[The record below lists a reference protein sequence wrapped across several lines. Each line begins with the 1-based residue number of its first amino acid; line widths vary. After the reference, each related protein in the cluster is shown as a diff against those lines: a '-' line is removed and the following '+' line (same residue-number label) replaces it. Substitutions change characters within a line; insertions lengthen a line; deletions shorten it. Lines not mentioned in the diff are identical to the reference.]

1 MAGSPPSWLSRNV
14 LGIGLILLSTACF
27 AASDAMIR
35 FVSRELHPFE
45 IVFLRNLIGIPLLI
59 PFLWN
64 QGRQVLYTQQLPLYL
79 VRAVTTVAAML
90 TLFMALSLLPLAEF
104 TALTFTV
111 PIFTVIIAVLG
122 LREQIRPHHGW
133 SLGVGFVGM
142 MIILRPG
149 FGVISSGAI
158 LSLIGAACLAG
169 AMTTIKLLARTES
182 IGTIMVYMSLM
193 QTPLALLP
201 ALWFWQWPTYDQ
213 LLWLLLLSIFS
224 TLGQWTITQACK
236 WADLVTLA
244 PFDFSSLIWASL
256 IGYWV
261 FGETA
266 DLGTWIG
273 GMVIFISGLISITG
287 DNRSVSVDQ
296 A

>member
-1 MAGSPPSWLSRNV
+1 MTGSPPSGLSKNV
-14 LGIGLILLSTACF
+14 LGIGLVLLSTACF
-27 AASDAMIR
+27 AGSDAMIR

-45 IVFLRNLIGIPLLI
+45 IVFLRNLIGFPLLL
-59 PFLWN
+59 PFLWR
-64 QGRQVLYTQQLPLYL
+64 QGRQVLHTHRLPLYL
-79 VRAVTTVAAML
+79 LRAVTTVAAML
-90 TLFMALSLLPLAEF
+90 TLFSALSLLPLAEF

-133 SLGVGFVGM
+133 SLGIGFLGM

-149 FGVISSGAI
+149 FEAISPGAI
-158 LSLIGAACLAG
+158 LTLIGAACLA
-169 AMTTIKLLARTES
+169 AAVTTIKLLSRTES

-193 QTPLALLP
+193 QIPISILP
-201 ALWFWQWPTYDQ
+201 ALWYWQSPSLDQ

-224 TLGQWTITQACK
+224 TLGQWTITLACK

-261 FGETA
+261 FGESA
-266 DLGTWIG
+266 DLWTWTG
-273 GMVIFISGLISITG
+273 GLVIFISGLLSLIG
-287 DNRSVSVDQ
+287 AHRSATVDQ

>member
-1 MAGSPPSWLSRNV
+1 MIGSPPSGLSKNV
-14 LGIGLILLSTACF
+14 LGMGLVLLSTASF
-27 AASDAMIR
+27 AGSDAMIR
-35 FVSRELHPFE
+35 FVSRDLHPFE
-45 IVFLRNLIGIPLLI
+45 IVFLRNLIGFPLLI
-59 PFLWN
+59 PFLWR
-64 QGRQVLYTQQLPLYL
+64 QGRQVLCTQQLPLYL
-79 VRAVTTVAAML
+79 LRAVTTVAAML
-90 TLFMALSLLPLAEF
+90 TLFTALSLLPLAEF

-111 PIFTVIIAVLG
+111 PIFTVIIAVVG

-169 AMTTIKLLARTES
+169 AVTTIKLLSRTES
-182 IGTIMVYMSLM
+182 IGTIMIYMSLM
-193 QTPLALLP
+193 QTPISILP
-201 ALWFWQWPTYDQ
+201 ALWFWQWPTHDQ
-213 LLWLLLLSIFS
+213 LLWLLILSIFS

-261 FGETA
+261 FGESA
-266 DLGTWIG
+266 DLWTWAG
-273 GMVIFISGLISITG
+273 GLVIFISGLISIRG
-287 DNRSVSVDQ
+287 ANRSATVDQ